1 LVKGL
6 QAVCCAPVL
15 SSIAINRDVS
25 AREVLELSEQ
35 INPRH
40 QSRTAVKLFIK
51 VQNGSNIPDSL
62 QELQRKYSSLR
73 VACRFVTCFK
83 RVYFSSVFLP
93 TWKF

>member
-1 LVKGL
+1 M
-6 QAVCCAPVL
+6 L

-51 VQNGSNIPDSL
+51 VQNGSNNPDSL
-62 QELQRKYSSLR
+62 QELQNESIAPCVWR
-73 VACRFVTCFK
+73 VA
-83 RVYFSSVFLP
+83 L
-93 TWKF
+93 

>member
-1 LVKGL
+1 MKGL

-15 SSIAINRDVS
+15 SSITINRDVS

-35 INPRH
+35 INLRH

-62 QELQRKYSSLR
+62 QELQNESIAPR
-73 VACRFVTCFK
+73 VWRAA
-83 RVYFSSVFLP
+83 L
-93 TWKF
+93 